1 MADPVSWFLVRPG
14 WSVVASDGSTV
25 GTVEEVVG
33 DQERD
38 IFDGLAVS
46 TGLLAKT
53 RYVPAEQVGKI
64 EEGTVHLSLGP
75 DEASRLA
82 EYDR

>member
-1 MADPVSWFLVRPG
+1 MADPVSWFLIRRG
-14 WSVVASDGSTV
+14 WNVVASDGSGV

-33 DQERD
+33 DEERD

-46 TGLLAKT
+46 TGLLGKP
-53 RYVPAEQVGKI
+53 RYVPAEQVGLI
-64 EEGTVHLSLGP
+64 EEGTVHLAL
-75 DEASRLA
+75 DADAASRLA